1 MIDELPDTGRRAVI
15 IQPSYLPWRGFFHL
29 LWLGDV
35 VVFLDDAQ
43 YDKRSWR
50 NRNRI
55 KGPAGA
61 FWLSVPVRVDSWPPP
76 PIVDVRI
83 DNTRDWRRRCSPEIC

>member
-1 MIDELPDTGRRAVI
+1 MGRLSSTLVALKETRLIDELPDTGRRAVI

-55 KGPAGA
+55 KGPAGG
-61 FWLSVPVRVDSWPPP
+61 
-76 PIVDVRI
+76 
-83 DNTRDWRRRCSPEIC
+83 